1 MHKNIEKKQNK
12 KHDKKA
18 KKYCENKNTMVK

>member
-1 MHKNIEKKQNK
+1 MREKVEKKQNK
-12 KHDKKA
+12 KYDKKA